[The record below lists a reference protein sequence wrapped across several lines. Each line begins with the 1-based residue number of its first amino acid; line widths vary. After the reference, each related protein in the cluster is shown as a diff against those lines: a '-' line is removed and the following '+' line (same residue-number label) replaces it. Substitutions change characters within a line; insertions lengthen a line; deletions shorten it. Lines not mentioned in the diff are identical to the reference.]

1 MTNNILL
8 LSLFLASIVI
18 IALLSIHVSFV
29 SLFTNAYS
37 QALTIPKDYNKQQQV
52 KVIEATGHFANNQVE
67 NGSVTWIQGGL
78 WHLAIYNSTTGS
90 NDGNTNNNNNAAK
103 ANFTANFTMV
113 KPDGS
118 LSHDHLIKNFASNNV
133 VIAGGDLIVTGI
145 ADIYSNSDL
154 KYKQVPITIHLM
166 GNHHVLGVTIDT
178 NKSDRH
184 FASSN
189 EMFGTLIYGT
199 GLKTIEKSQ
208 QQQNGNSA
216 MSMNMMNNMSSMS
229 HG

>member
-52 KVIEATGHFANNQVE
+52 KVIEASGHFANNQVE

-90 NDGNTNNNNNAAK
+90 NDGNNNNAAK

-118 LSHDHLIKNFASNNV
+118 LSHEHLIKNFASNNV

-199 GLKTIEKSQ
+199 GLKAIEKSQ

>member
-8 LSLFLASIVI
+8 LSSFVASLVI
-18 IALLSIHVSFV
+18 SALLSIHVSFP

-37 QALTIPKDYNKQQQV
+37 QSSTIPKDHNNKQQV

-78 WHLAIYNSTTGS
+78 WHLAIYNSTHDS
-90 NDGNTNNNNNAAK
+90 SINSGNTNNVAK

-118 LSHDHLIKNFASNNV
+118 LSHEHLIKNFASNNV
-133 VIAGGDLIVTGI
+133 IIAGGDLIVTGI
-145 ADIYSNSDL
+145 ADIYSSGNL
-154 KYKQVPITIHLM
+154 KYNQVPLSVHLM
-166 GNHHVLGVTIDT
+166 GKHHVLGLTIDT
-178 NKSDRH
+178 NKSGRH